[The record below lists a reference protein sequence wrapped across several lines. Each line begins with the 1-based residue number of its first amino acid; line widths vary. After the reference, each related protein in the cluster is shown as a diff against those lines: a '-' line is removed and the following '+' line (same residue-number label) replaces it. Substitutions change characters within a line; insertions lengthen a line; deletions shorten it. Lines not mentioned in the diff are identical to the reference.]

1 MQDEEDRDV
10 TEQEI
15 DVRET
20 LAVAGH
26 PVTLRE
32 ISLASGVKLSTA
44 RGILKRM
51 HEAGEVERDE
61 SDRYRMSTG
70 ETAPASESPVRSLQ
84 GEHDLV
90 VRDAV
95 RAHAGEEGL
104 TITEVSGLVNLR
116 RRVCENTLWRLET
129 KAGELVSV
137 GRPRR
142 YRPASGE

>member
-1 MQDEEDRDV
+1 M
-10 TEQEI
+10 TEQETE
-15 DVRET
+15 VRET
-20 LAVAGH
+20 LETAGH
-26 PVTLRE
+26 PLTLRE
-32 ISLASGVKLSTA
+32 VHLASGVALSTT
-44 RGILKRM
+44 RGILRRM
-51 HEAGEVERDE
+51 EEAGELERDGD
-61 SDRYRMSTG
+61 DRYRLGS
-70 ETAPASESPVRSLQ
+70 EPALPQVRPRSLQ

-129 KAGELVSV
+129 KAGDLVSV

-142 YRPASGE
+142 YRPAAEEVS